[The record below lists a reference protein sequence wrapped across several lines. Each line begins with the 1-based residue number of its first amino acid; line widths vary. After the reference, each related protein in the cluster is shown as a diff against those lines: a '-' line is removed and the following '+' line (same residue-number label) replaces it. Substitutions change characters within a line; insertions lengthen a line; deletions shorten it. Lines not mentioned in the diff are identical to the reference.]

1 MNKLEKLAIRIG
13 EISDEIT
20 EHKSQR
26 EINLEKCAGSEDE
39 EFERSL
45 CTESKFEPFENCL
58 TNAYEWVKSD
68 REEGLTSSFHDVIIN
83 YGCLNCIGAYKAKR
97 KIGLLRQERGRLV
110 GNIST
115 IGKSLRITSNGKIKL
130 RLRI

>member
-1 MNKLEKLAIRIG
+1 VNKLKKLAIRIG

-20 EHKSQR
+20 DLKSKR

-39 EFERSL
+39 EFAIKDPAAYNGS
-45 CTESKFEPFENCL
+45 EPFNNCL
-58 TNAYEWVKSD
+58 FNAYEWVKAD

-83 YGCLNCIGAYKAKR
+83 YGCKNCVGAYKAKR

-115 IGKSLRITSNGKIKL
+115 IGKSLRSES
-130 RLRI
+130 